1 VAEQRHHVV
10 PPRAPRGRLAVTREE
25 LCEWGENFGAALE
38 PPIIVAISGDLGTG
52 KTTLVQAICRGAG
65 VTEPVTSPTFALV
78 HRYQGARYVIHHID
92 LYRLETPEELTN
104 LGWDDIA
111 ASHSIVLVEW
121 PERGAGRIP
130 PDAVP
135 IDLEYDPVDPD
146 RRLLLAG

>member
-1 VAEQRHHVV
+1 MTGQHHHVV
-10 PPRAPRGRLAVTREE
+10 PARAARGHLALTREE
-25 LCEWGENFGAALE
+25 LCAWGESFGAALE
-38 PPIIVAISGDLGTG
+38 APIIVAISGELGTG
-52 KTTLVQAICRGAG
+52 KTTLVQAVCRGAG

-78 HRYQGARYVIHHID
+78 HRYEGSRNVIYHLD
-92 LYRLETPEELTN
+92 LYRLEKAEELTN